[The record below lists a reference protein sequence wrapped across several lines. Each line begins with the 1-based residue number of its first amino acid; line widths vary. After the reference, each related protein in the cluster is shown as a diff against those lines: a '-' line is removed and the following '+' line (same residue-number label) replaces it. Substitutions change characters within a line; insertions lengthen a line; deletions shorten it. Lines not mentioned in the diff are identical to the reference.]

1 MTEKILA
8 GGGDEYIPI
17 RELEPGDRIRLKG
30 DILAEVVDNPRDGMW
45 IIVRYLETPAGPV
58 TGNDSEMVTADEVIA
73 RLPQSGGAS

>member
-8 GGGDEYIPI
+8 GGGDDYVPI
-17 RELEPGDRIRLKG
+17 RELDPGDRVRLKG

-58 TGNDSEMVTADEVIA
+58 KGSEPEMVMADEVIA
-73 RLPQSGGAS
+73 RA